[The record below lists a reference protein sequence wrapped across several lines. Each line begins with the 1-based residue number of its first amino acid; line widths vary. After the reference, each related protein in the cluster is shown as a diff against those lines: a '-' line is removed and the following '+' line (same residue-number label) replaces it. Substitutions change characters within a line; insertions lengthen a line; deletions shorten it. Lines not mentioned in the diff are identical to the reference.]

1 MEDEKKEITEQG
13 KAPEKDSTEV
23 KKTARKKSTKKASD
37 EQTAEKKPAAKRKS
51 TKKKTEETGAEKLTA
66 AAEEGATTEATP
78 ETATPETAT
87 PETATSEAAPSD
99 NPAADNAVAELAADQ
114 AEQILV
120 DPSQMP
126 TTPAEMKKTRKRA
139 SSKTKAAKA
148 AEKDQ
153 AKASEDAKSPAE
165 DSTVDVGAQEASAEE
180 MMTEDAGAVAT
191 ETVRV
196 EENAAAAN
204 GADDSSA
211 DGAKSGDSA
220 TAASVEVNE
229 GAEAQEAGKVEKNT
243 AEAAL
248 QAMQTQ
254 VLPNAAALRTD
265 AGAAKKPA
273 VKTEPADVS
282 ASTGQW
288 EDRAASVQEVIADA
302 EKDEPAGDAQSRN
315 SYRSEEKAAQYVIKP
330 DEFGRNTYDNSKQRK
345 DKKPAKKENPF
356 LEWLSDNLRYIEL
369 GAVLVI
375 AIVVIVF
382 GILMIRRNSTE
393 NTGNTGKLTPVPT
406 KQAEKVISASSTEP
420 TVTVTA
426 APTGIVLPADT
437 LTEQTEGP
445 IYEAVQSYFASLDT
459 SGAVNGI
466 VAYSD
471 IQVYAYPG
479 SSKDSYLAF
488 AKYNYKYSDYNAN
501 VPALTEL
508 FIRVQPNGSMKI
520 ETEVSDAESAYMN
533 AAVQSPA
540 AQSMISDL
548 QTQYDQVMAANTD
561 LADYIATQQ

>member
-51 TKKKTEETGAEKLTA
+51 TKKKTEETGAEKVTA

-78 ETATPETAT
+78 ETATA
-87 PETATSEAAPSD
+87 EAAHSD
-99 NPAADNAVAELAADQ
+99 NPAADNEVAEQAADQ

-153 AKASEDAKSPAE
+153 AKASEDVKSPAE
-165 DSTVDVGAQEASAEE
+165 DSTVDAGAQEASAEE
-180 MMTEDAGAVAT
+180 MLTEDAGAVAT
-191 ETVRV
+191 EAVRV
-196 EENAAAAN
+196 EENAAAAS

-211 DGAKSGDSA
+211 DGAKSEESA

-229 GAEAQEAGKVEKNT
+229 GAETQEAGKAEKNT

-393 NTGNTGKLTPVPT
+393 GTGNTGKLTPVPT

-420 TVTVTA
+420 TVTVTP

>member
-51 TKKKTEETGAEKLTA
+51 TKKKTEETGAEKVTA

-78 ETATPETAT
+78 ETATA
-87 PETATSEAAPSD
+87 EAAHSD
-99 NPAADNAVAELAADQ
+99 NPAADNAVAEQAADQ

-153 AKASEDAKSPAE
+153 AKASEDVKSPAE
-165 DSTVDVGAQEASAEE
+165 DSTVDAGAQEASAEE
-180 MMTEDAGAVAT
+180 MLTEDAGAVVT
-191 ETVRV
+191 EAVRV
-196 EENAAAAN
+196 EENAAAAS

-211 DGAKSGDSA
+211 DGAKSEESA

-229 GAEAQEAGKVEKNT
+229 GAEAQEAGKAEKNT

-393 NTGNTGKLTPVPT
+393 GTGNTGKLTPVPT

-420 TVTVTA
+420 TVTVTP

>member
-51 TKKKTEETGAEKLTA
+51 TKKKTEETGAEKVTA

-78 ETATPETAT
+78 ETATA
-87 PETATSEAAPSD
+87 EAAHSD
-99 NPAADNAVAELAADQ
+99 NPAADNEVAEQAADQ

-139 SSKTKAAKA
+139 SSKTKVAKA

-153 AKASEDAKSPAE
+153 AKASEDVKSPAE
-165 DSTVDVGAQEASAEE
+165 DSTVDAGAQEASAEE
-180 MMTEDAGAVAT
+180 MPTEEAGAVAT
-191 ETVRV
+191 EAVRV
-196 EENAAAAN
+196 EENAAAAS

-211 DGAKSGDSA
+211 DGAKSEESA

-229 GAEAQEAGKVEKNT
+229 GAEAQEAGKAEKNT

-393 NTGNTGKLTPVPT
+393 GTGNAGKLTPVPT

-420 TVTVTA
+420 TVTVTP